1 MEFPEAGENCSAP
14 ECKTLDFLPVSCS
27 HCGLI
32 FCKTHFSPLAHQC
45 KKAPDNVVSVPKT
58 ADDFHCFHKGC
69 TQTSPVD
76 LTCEHCN
83 HHFCPTHRHHGCT
96 DAPRVSKGAQAA
108 ALKKEFRKI
117 KEETDK
123 QVQDRLKKAKN
134 RALANKIKVMK
145 IKGSAVGDNRVPVAD
160 RLFFAVAPP
169 LSGKESVSAKSIF
182 FSKEWTLGKT
192 IDSAAKRLKADNK
205 NDRPNEPQLNLFS
218 ADGNLISPTLNVT
231 LESLLD
237 KGHLVNGDNIILEYV
252 EPSINCAEE
261 DVSLDPKLLPKYSF
275 TV

>member
-1 MEFPEAGENCSAP
+1 M
-14 ECKTLDFLPVSCS
+14 KT
-27 HCGLI
+27 
-32 FCKTHFSPLAHQC
+32 KTY
-45 KKAPDNVVSVPKT
+45 
-58 ADDFHCFHKGC
+58 
-69 TQTSPVD
+69 
-76 LTCEHCN
+76 
-83 HHFCPTHRHHGCT
+83 
-96 DAPRVSKGAQAA
+96 
-108 ALKKEFRKI
+108 
-117 KEETDK
+117 
-123 QVQDRLKKAKN
+123 
-134 RALANKIKVMK
+134 
-145 IKGSAVGDNRVPVAD
+145 
-160 RLFFAVAPP
+160 FA
-169 LSGKESVSAKSIF
+169 
-182 FSKEWTLGKT
+182 GKT